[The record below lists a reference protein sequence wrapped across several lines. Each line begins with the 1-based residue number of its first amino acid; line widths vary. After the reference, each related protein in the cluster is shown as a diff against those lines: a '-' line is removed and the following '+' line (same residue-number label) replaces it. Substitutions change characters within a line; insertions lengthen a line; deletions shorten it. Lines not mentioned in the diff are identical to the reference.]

1 MAAAR
6 WARGKGTVPFS
17 SDENWDSPQ
26 AIRWAPAGWPAA
38 LVFLGCG
45 LVLAAAWSATAADKP
60 PPGAPPA
67 TRPEKPGAP
76 ATGPATRLEN
86 QTANLPA
93 AQQQLADQ
101 YKELEKVLMRMRDLT
116 RASDPRRAV
125 LIEKALKESGDRRVD
140 LCLDEIV
147 KLLHDDQLSRAMEN
161 QSKVDQDLRAILEL
175 LLSENRTA
183 RIESEKA
190 RYRKYLERINRL
202 LREQKDIQGRTAG
215 GDDPK
220 HLSGEQ
226 GELAQKTGKLSED
239 IQTNEENK
247 AEGGKEKAEGGKG
260 KAEGEKEKAE
270 GEKGKAE
277 GGKENAPKNS
287 KSPNPQIPKSPNE
300 GEKGKA
306 EGGKENAPQNPKS
319 PNPQIPKSPNPGQ
332 GQGQPQGDQQA
343 AGQPP
348 QDQNPVRQR
357 LDAARQRMKDAQKK
371 LDEAK
376 RQGAFDEQEKAIRE
390 LEQARSELEEILRQ
404 LREEEMKRL
413 LAMLEARFQQ
423 MLQAEREVYEG
434 TVRLDKVPQSDR
446 THSHEI
452 EAGRLSNKQTGIIVE
467 VDKAL
472 LLLRE
477 EGSAVALPEAVRQ
490 MRDDMQQVV
499 HRLAQDR
506 VDTITQTIER
516 DILAALEEIID
527 ALKKAQKDMDNRKK
541 PPGQS
546 PSGQP
551 QDPPLIDVLA
561 ELKMI
566 RALQMRVN
574 RRTERYAALVG
585 GEQTD
590 RADLVE
596 ALQHLAEQQQRI
608 YKVTRD
614 LELGKNK

>member
-1 MAAAR
+1 M
-6 WARGKGTVPFS
+6 
-17 SDENWDSPQ
+17 
-26 AIRWAPAGWPAA
+26 
-38 LVFLGCG
+38 
-45 LVLAAAWSATAADKP
+45 
-60 PPGAPPA
+60 
-67 TRPEKPGAP
+67 
-76 ATGPATRLEN
+76 
-86 QTANLPA
+86 
-93 AQQQLADQ
+93 ADQ

-140 LCLDEIV
+140 LSLDEIV
-147 KLLHDDQLSRAMEN
+147 KLLRDDQLSRAMED

-175 LLSENRTA
+175 LMSENRAA

-202 LREQKDIQGRTAG
+202 LREQKDIQGRTSG

-220 HLSGEQ
+220 QLSGEQ

-239 IQTNEENK
+239 IQTNEESKEGGKEKAEGGGRK
-247 AEGGKEKAEGGKG
+247 AEGGKEKAEGGK
-260 KAEGEKEKAE
+260 EKAQGGKE
-270 GEKGKAE
+270 KAE
-277 GGKENAPKNS
+277 GGKEKPEGGQGKASKNP
-287 KSPNPQIPKSPNE
+287 KSPNLQIPKSPNGGGQGKSPE
-300 GEKGKA
+300 G
-306 EGGKENAPQNPKS
+306 PKS

-332 GQGQPQGDQQA
+332 PQSDQQPG
-343 AGQPP
+343 GQPP

-371 LDEAK
+371 LDDAK

-390 LEQARSELEEILRQ
+390 LEQARGELEEILRQ

-434 TVRLDKVPQSDR
+434 TVRLDKVPQADR
-446 THSHEI
+446 THNHEI

-477 EGSAVALPEAVRQ
+477 EGSAVALPEAIRQ

-506 VDTITQTIER
+506 VGTITQTIER
-516 DILAALEEIID
+516 DILSALEEIIG
-527 ALKKAQKDMDNRKK
+527 ALKKAQKDMDKRKK

-574 RRTERYAALVG
+574 RRTERYAALVH

-596 ALQHLAEQQQRI
+596 ALQHLSEQQQRI